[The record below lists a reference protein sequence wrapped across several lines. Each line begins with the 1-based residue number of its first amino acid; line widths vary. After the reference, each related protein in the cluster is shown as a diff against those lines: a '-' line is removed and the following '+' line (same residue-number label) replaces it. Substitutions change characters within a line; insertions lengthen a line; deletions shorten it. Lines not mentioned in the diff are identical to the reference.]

1 MSIPSVSIPSSMK
14 MSRSPIFVTGKND
27 TLSTDDI
34 KSMKVE
40 VYLYTGLR
48 TASPLNENY
57 TLSKSYAVDKRIN
70 FEISNLT
77 RDIYAHN
84 PYVSDIVE
92 IDYAP
97 VGEVIWVNLIGTWTY
112 LNAGVAGS
120 GTWNSGTANAC
131 LMAEGWSPRPNYE
144 NSPDD
149 VLIRSVPRV
158 RYVHPD
164 QYEVL
169 AVNNWGAVTPSEA
182 VIEWSN
188 GDSGNYEW
196 SAGLQP
202 PPYSLYAE
210 RAVTYWG
217 VGPVNL
223 NGNPYLDDVLKPH
236 NHDCGESYTII
247 FYDEFLVEMGRTTYV
262 LTAEP
267 KFTPIQ
273 VAFVN
278 RYGVMDFMTFFK
290 KSTQVLNF
298 SAESYKAS
306 VYNDGFTSL
315 DTMTRQMTDFNVNA
329 TREMTLNSGWVT
341 EDYNGVLEDI
351 LMSEEVYV
359 RFDEK
364 WMAINIRRQPLEVK
378 TSVNDKTINFTLSFT
393 FSVNERPLLR

>member
-1 MSIPSVSIPSSMK
+1 MSTPSLSIPASMK

-27 TLSTDDI
+27 TLPTDDMTAM
-34 KSMKVE
+34 SVE
-40 VYLYTGLR
+40 VYIYTGLR
-48 TASPLNENY
+48 TASPINENY
-57 TLSKSYAVDKRIN
+57 ALSKSYAIDQRIN

-77 RDIYAHN
+77 RDIYAHD
-84 PYVSDIVE
+84 PYVSDIAE

-97 VGEVIWVNLIGTWTY
+97 VGEVVWVNLIGTWAY
-112 LNAGVAGS
+112 LNAGLAGS

-131 LMAEGWSPRPNYE
+131 LMAEGWSPSPNYE
-144 NSPDD
+144 NSPDAA
-149 VLIRSVPRV
+149 LIRSVPRT
-158 RYVHPD
+158 RYVSPD

-169 AVNNWGAVTPSEA
+169 AVNNWGVNTPFEA
-182 VIEWSN
+182 TITWSN
-188 GDSGNYEW
+188 GDAGNYEY
-196 SAGLQP
+196 AGGLQP

-210 RAVTYWG
+210 RSITYWG
-217 VGPVNL
+217 LGPQNL
-223 NGNPYLDDVLKPH
+223 NENTFLDNVLKPE
-236 NHDCGESYTII
+236 NHDCGESYTIT
-247 FYDEFLVEMGRTTYV
+247 FYDEFEVEMGSTTYV

-290 KSTQVLNF
+290 KSTQALNF

-315 DTMTRQMTDFNVNA
+315 DTTTRQMTDFNVNA

-359 RFDEK
+359 RFDNE
-364 WMAINIRRQPLEVK
+364 WTAINIRRQALEVK
-378 TSVNDKTINFTLSFT
+378 TSVNDKTINFTLSFA